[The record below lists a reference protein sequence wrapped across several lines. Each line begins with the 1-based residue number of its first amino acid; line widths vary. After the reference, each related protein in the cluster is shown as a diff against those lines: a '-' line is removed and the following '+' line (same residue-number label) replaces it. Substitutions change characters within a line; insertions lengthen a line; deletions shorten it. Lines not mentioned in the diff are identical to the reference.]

1 MKKYLLVIAALGSLA
16 GCTTAAQHR
25 QAVEDPAGARVTVG
39 KVQKEIHVGMS
50 GADVAAVLG
59 APNIVSTDEA
69 RREVW
74 IYDKVSSSYVYSHSE
89 GGIAGLILG
98 WTSSVAGGV
107 APGYH
112 TGSGASSQTQK
123 TLTVIV
129 KFDADAR
136 VRDFAY
142 HTSTF

>member
-1 MKKYLLVIAALGSLA
+1 MKKHLLVIAALGTLA
-16 GCTTAAQHR
+16 GCATAAQHR
-25 QAVEDPAGARVTVG
+25 QAVEDPAGATVTVG
-39 KVQKEIHVGMS
+39 TVQKEIHVGMS

-74 IYDKVSSSYVYSHSE
+74 IYDKVSSTYVYSHSE

-98 WTSSVAGGV
+98 WTNSVAGGIS
-107 APGYH
+107 PGYH

-129 KFDADAR
+129 KFDSDAR